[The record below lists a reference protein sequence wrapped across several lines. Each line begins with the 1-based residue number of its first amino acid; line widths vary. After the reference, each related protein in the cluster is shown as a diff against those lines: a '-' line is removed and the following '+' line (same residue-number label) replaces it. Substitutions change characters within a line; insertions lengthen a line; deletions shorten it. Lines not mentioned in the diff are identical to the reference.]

1 MVVPKML
8 SCFIFLSFF
17 FSFKDRQ
24 YNMRK
29 LTELPTAL
37 IGAERWE
44 LFIESICCIPFVEVS
59 VSCTSHQFKT
69 NVFFLNRH
77 TSNKKK
83 FRIQDEQIRVQC
95 KSESIRNTCQNGSFY
110 YCNSFLAA

>member
-1 MVVPKML
+1 MCKL
-8 SCFIFLSFF
+8 SNCLNWKIYCDDNSSLSVWSVLMQGYECCRVLSFYPF
-17 FSFKDRQ
+17 FSFKNRQ

-59 VSCTSHQFKT
+59 VSCTSHKFKT

-77 TSNKKK
+77 T
-83 FRIQDEQIRVQC
+83 
-95 KSESIRNTCQNGSFY
+95 
-110 YCNSFLAA
+110 